1 MDQGNNN
8 SYVDFESLQKI
19 LGLNDMTLFMG
30 YLKEIYKDLAERS
43 EEDKKKGINKVTFY
57 DYIKLPI
64 FIGEKLFCALD
75 KNQDNFLN
83 SEEFIEGLLNLY
95 MGDFDSTLEIIFRML
110 DFDKD
115 GYINKE
121 DIKVILSYLPLK
133 ADNSEIEYKF
143 QMQSLSE
150 IDEILK
156 NINEAEFSKV
166 IQNKQSDIYL
176 QILCFLYQKNLLKIT
191 IFVH

>member
-1 MDQGNNN
+1 MEESNT
-8 SYVDFESLQKI
+8 YVDFESLQKI
-19 LGLNDMTLFMG
+19 LGLNDMTLFVS

-43 EEDKKKGINKVTFY
+43 EGDKKKGVNKVTFY

-64 FIGEKLFCALD
+64 FIGEKLFYALD
-75 KNQDNFLN
+75 RNKDNFLN
-83 SEEFIEGLLNLY
+83 STEFIEGLQNLY

-110 DFDKD
+110 DFDND

-133 ADNSEIEYKF
+133 TDNTQIQYKF

-156 NINEAEFSKV
+156 NTFENNTK
-166 IQNKQSDIYL
+166 
-176 QILCFLYQKNLLKIT
+176 
-191 IFVH
+191 